1 MLPSTTPN
9 NTNFD
14 AQNPAIP
21 LLLIFRKQESTLM
34 VRCGSK
40 MKICPCLRANVEP
53 PKDALASVSLTTEF
67 APGAGFIRL

>member
-21 LLLIFRKQESTLM
+21 LLLIFRKQESTLI
-34 VRCGSK
+34 VETFAVDLSK
-40 MKICPCLRANVEP
+40 LVLP
-53 PKDALASVSLTTEF
+53 
-67 APGAGFIRL
+67 